1 MPVKS
6 QSISIYHVKG
16 WARAFTDSVFD
27 NISKPISCLFLC
39 ALVSFANQ
47 VEASAVHQGVSVFS
61 TYPSEGL
68 LNSCSAQ
75 HALPQQ
81 EQALKNTA
89 EICMEDAI
97 SPDSFIEELS
107 NSGQFYDL
115 IPNGEGTDYE
125 LLIANV
131 GASPN
136 KHQRH
141 AKQFA
146 EFTLQWRGIEI
157 DSSTFDIDALIND
170 SEQRGNQNTKNEAF
184 LLVSRWLEHVN
195 QARIFTSQFLFD
207 ALEASNYDLG
217 LQVPETI
224 GDFTKLDT
232 QLFADPFSGVIT
244 RYTHSEFEDALIDVI
259 VYPFIAPLSLKEAEL
274 LPNQLKNDLQKA
286 SANAALQNLTLSQV
300 SPASPYTVNNK
311 ISGWRLGLS
320 AASETSPTIFATTYV
335 FKQQDKIVKIST
347 TFPPDFSDTIVNEL
361 IVNVEVPQES
371 VMMKKIRELL

>member
-1 MPVKS
+1 
-6 QSISIYHVKG
+6 
-16 WARAFTDSVFD
+16 
-27 NISKPISCLFLC
+27 
-39 ALVSFANQ
+39 
-47 VEASAVHQGVSVFS
+47 
-61 TYPSEGL
+61 
-68 LNSCSAQ
+68 
-75 HALPQQ
+75 
-81 EQALKNTA
+81 
-89 EICMEDAI
+89 MEDAI
-97 SPDSFIEELS
+97 SPDSFIKELS

-131 GASPN
+131 GVSPN

-300 SPASPYTVNNK
+300 SPASPYTVNDK

-361 IVNVEVPQES
+361 IVNVEVPKES